1 MQTNSLLTSTLTQDL
16 KYFSDGDW
24 KIIIEFVNNYI
35 QKMTANITIGGLF
48 NILDVFFESK
58 KRVPTITELFV
69 LEVLARKKIKKE
81 NKYYED

>member
-1 MQTNSLLTSTLTQDL
+1 MQTNILLTSTLTQDL

-48 NILDVFFESK
+48 NI
-58 KRVPTITELFV
+58 
-69 LEVLARKKIKKE
+69 
-81 NKYYED
+81 